1 MIRPLIP
8 HVAPIILVDT
18 PGFGDTRGLAQDQL
32 ISKQIK
38 DFFMNELDSINAVC
52 FVA

>member
-8 HVAPIILVDT
+8 NVAPIILVDT
-18 PGFGDTRGLAQDQL
+18 PGFGDTRGLAQDK
-32 ISKQIK
+32 IIAEKIK
-38 DFFMNELDSINAVC
+38 NFFLNDLNSINAVC

>member
-8 HVAPIILVDT
+8 NVAPIILVDT
-18 PGFGDTRGLAQDQL
+18 PGFGDTRGLAQDK
-32 ISKQIK
+32 IIANQIK
-38 DFFMNELDSINAVC
+38 DFFMNDIDSINAVC